1 MAKLQD
7 GIISLFHCKSRC
19 ETVEIESKELI
30 LCKHCKYYV
39 VEDVWT
45 EVDGI
50 PIIAA
55 NQIPCCKRWGR
66 GCMTEPEG
74 YCYMAEKGE

>member
-1 MAKLQD
+1 MAKLPD
-7 GIISLFHCKSRC
+7 GIVGIFTIGNKGASVNV
-19 ETVEIESKELI
+19 ETKELI
-30 LCKHCKYYV
+30 KCKNCKHYI

-50 PIIAA
+50 PILAA
-55 NQIPCCKRWGR
+55 NQVATCKRWAR

-74 YCYMAEKGE
+74 YCFMGERKD